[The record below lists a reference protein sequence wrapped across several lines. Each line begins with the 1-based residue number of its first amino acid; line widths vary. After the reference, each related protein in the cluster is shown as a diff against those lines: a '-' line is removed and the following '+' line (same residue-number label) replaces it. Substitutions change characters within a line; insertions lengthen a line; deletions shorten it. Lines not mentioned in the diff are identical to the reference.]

1 MQYCFSKP
9 HLYHCNINAY
19 AYNTVQCVCLCVCV
33 CVCCVCVCVYVYHGV
48 MKGVVWLQ
56 YYIMC
61 VYEYVCIVCII
72 MYMYVYLLTFI
83 ICFILGR
90 TDGGVYWY
98 SNSVELYSPSP
109 VHCEEVISKLNNNH
123 KRIELISS
131 STHSTVVLLSS
142 PKLYTLTLRELEIWR
157 TPLPHDCIQY
167 LCQLLTNN
175 KSIQELEIWDNSISD
190 RGVADICKVLEHNS
204 TITILNLSYNPLIT
218 SASAQALSHLLL
230 NNSTLSELN
239 LSGTSLSSE
248 SLLLLLQSLSANK
261 NMKRLT
267 LDYRHEKT
275 CINTYLYYHLI
286 RHRVKWD

>member
-1 MQYCFSKP
+1 M
-9 HLYHCNINAY
+9 
-19 AYNTVQCVCLCVCV
+19 
-33 CVCCVCVCVYVYHGV
+33 YVYHGV

-83 ICFILGR
+83 ICFILGD
-90 TDGGVYWY
+90 TGGVDWY
-98 SNSVELYSPSP
+98 SDSVYLYTPSP
-109 VHCEEVISKLNNNH
+109 VKCEEVISKLNNNH
-123 KRIELISS
+123 KRIELRYS

-142 PKLYTLTLRELEIWR
+142 PKLYTLTLRRLEIWG

-175 KSIQELEIWDNSISD
+175 KSIQELKIWSNSISD

-204 TITILNLSYNPLIT
+204 TITSLDLRNNLLIT

-239 LSGTSLSSE
+239 LYRTSLSSE
-248 SLLLLLQSLSANK
+248 SVLLLLQSLSANK
-261 NMKRLT
+261 NMKRLI
-267 LDYRHEKT
+267 LDYQHKET
-275 CINTYLYYHLI
+275 CITTYPNYHLI
-286 RHRVKWD
+286 QDRVKWL

>member
-1 MQYCFSKP
+1 M
-9 HLYHCNINAY
+9 
-19 AYNTVQCVCLCVCV
+19 
-33 CVCCVCVCVYVYHGV
+33 CVYVYHGV

-90 TDGGVYWY
+90 TGSVNWY
-98 SNSVELYSPSP
+98 SDGVHLYSPSP
-109 VHCEEVISKLNNNH
+109 IDYKKVISKLNNNH
-123 KRIELISS
+123 KRIVLRYS

-142 PKLYTLTLRELEIWR
+142 PKLYTLTLRGLEIWN

-175 KSIQELEIWDNSISD
+175 KSIQELIIWISSISD
-190 RGVADICKVLEHNS
+190 RGVADICKVLEYNS
-204 TITILNLSYNPLIT
+204 TITSLDLHDNRLIT
-218 SASAQALSHLLL
+218 SASSQALSHLLL
-230 NNSTLSELN
+230 NNSTLSKLD
-239 LSGTSLSSE
+239 LRKTSLSSE

-261 NMKRLT
+261 NMKRLK
-267 LDYRHEKT
+267 LDDEHEET
-275 CINTYLYYHLI
+275 CINTYPNYHLI
-286 RHRVKWD
+286 QDRVEWGW

>member
-1 MQYCFSKP
+1 MR
-9 HLYHCNINAY
+9 
-19 AYNTVQCVCLCVCV
+19 VCLCVCIH
-33 CVCCVCVCVYVYHGV
+33 CEYVYRGV

-90 TDGGVYWY
+90 TSSVSWY
-98 SNSVELYSPSP
+98 SDSVRLSCPSP
-109 VHCEEVISKLNNNH
+109 VDCEEVISKLNNNNH
-123 KRIELISS
+123 KKIDLYYS

-142 PKLYTLTLRELEIWR
+142 PKLYMLTLRELRIFD
-157 TPLPHDCIQY
+157 TPLPHDCIEC

-175 KSIQELEIWDNSISD
+175 KSIQELGFWNNSISD

-204 TITILNLSYNPLIT
+204 TITSLSLYNNPLIT

-230 NNSTLSELN
+230 NNSTLTR
-239 LSGTSLSSE
+239 LSLYDTSLSSK
-248 SLLLLLQSLSANK
+248 SLLLLLQSLSVNE
-261 NMKRLT
+261 NMKEFM
-267 LDYRHEKT
+267 LDCRHEET
-275 CINTYLYYHLI
+275 CINTYPNYHLI
-286 RHRVKWD
+286 QHRVEWEPGWDDIIKLNI

>member
-1 MQYCFSKP
+1 
-9 HLYHCNINAY
+9 
-19 AYNTVQCVCLCVCV
+19 
-33 CVCCVCVCVYVYHGV
+33 

-83 ICFILGR
+83 ICFILGY
-90 TDGGVYWY
+90 TGSLYWFGD
-98 SNSVELYSPSP
+98 SVRLIYPSP
-109 VHCEEVISKLNNNH
+109 VDCEEVISKLNNNH
-123 KRIELISS
+123 KEIVLHYS

-142 PKLYTLTLRELEIWR
+142 PKLYTLTLRTLVIWD

-175 KSIQELEIWDNSISD
+175 KSIQKLYIWSDSISD

-204 TITILNLSYNPLIT
+204 TITLLNLSDNPLIT

-230 NNSTLSELN
+230 NNSTLSELD
-239 LSGTSLSSE
+239 LSETSLSSE

-261 NMKRLT
+261 NMKILK
-267 LDYRHEKT
+267 LDKRHKET
-275 CINTYLYYHLI
+275 CTNTYPNYHLI
-286 RHRVKWD
+286 QNRVVWY